1 MSELPT
7 MLEPSVR
14 IDQLI
19 AARADWRATT
29 LTELRRL
36 IHQALPGVI
45 EEVKWGNVPVWS
57 QDGIICTGETY
68 KKVVKLTFPH
78 GAALADPQT
87 LFNASLDGK
96 VRRAIDLAEGQQ
108 LDSQAFIALIQA
120 AATYN
125 HNKLLAKKTTKAP
138 KSDT

>member
-1 MSELPT
+1 MTIQQNSQ
-7 MLEPSVR
+7 SAQRR
-14 IDQLI
+14 IDEII
-19 AARADWRATT
+19 ASRTDWRAAT
-29 LTELRRL
+29 LTSLRQL
-36 IHQALPGVI
+36 IHQAIPGVI
-45 EEVKWGNVPVWS
+45 EEVKWGDVPVWS

-78 GAALADPQT
+78 GAALADPEA

-125 HNKLLAKKTTKAP
+125 HNKLLAKKIAKAP
-138 KSDT
+138 KSDI